1 MTSVNVDSASRTRV
15 VVRGSFALIVLGQ
28 VLVAACGW
36 FFHEVLSRLR
46 PGEVLAPWP
55 FLPYCAAFVAA
66 MLLATAV
73 HEGGHVVVGRRFGW
87 RLARISVALRVGVL
101 LVDDDNEKTY
111 REQLAVSAA
120 GPIGTL
126 IYGLA
131 LGGMALLCGAG
142 AAPFFVVAGVSILE
156 GAGQL
161 VIPTPNGDANKLWK
175 CLWAVSRGRGREP
188 YSDHR

>member
-1 MTSVNVDSASRTRV
+1 MGVRQDSPARFTQPECNQLSCTQQLCDQRRAVMTSVNVDAASRTRV

-46 PGEVLAPWP
+46 PSEVLAPWP

-101 LVDDDNEKTY
+101 TMTT
-111 REQLAVSAA
+111 RR
-120 GPIGTL
+120 PI
-126 IYGLA
+126 A
-131 LGGMALLCGAG
+131 NSS
-142 AAPFFVVAGVSILE
+142 PSRQR
-156 GAGQL
+156 GQSERSSTGS
-161 VIPTPNGDANKLWK
+161 P
-175 CLWAVSRGRGREP
+175 WAVWRCCSVQVQHLSSLWPGSASWRGRG
-188 YSDHR
+188 SW